1 VELPDREDLA
11 RFARERHVHYELARE
26 EVSGGDPPEVTG
38 FEVRLFATSGE
49 EGLQPPGSPRHDEL
63 LRELRSFAER
73 LTASGDAAR
82 RTALV
87 PTAAPPLYAST
98 EVPGADEVELTLRV
112 RCDAPEHRAGGGED
126 RCIGEIRERLAA
138 VGVPRR

>member
-1 VELPDREDLA
+1 MEIEDRETLA
-11 RFARERHVHYELARE
+11 RFARERHVHYELAAQEVPRAE
-26 EVSGGDPPEVTG
+26 EPEVTG
-38 FEVRLFATSGE
+38 FEVRLFATPGE
-49 EGLQPPGSPRHDEL
+49 EALQPPGSARHAEL

-73 LTASGDAAR
+73 LMASGDAAR
-82 RTALV
+82 RTEIV
-87 PTAAPPLYAST
+87 PTTAPALYAST

-126 RCIGEIRERLAA
+126 RCIGELRQRLEA